1 MVAVGAGGLFVGG
14 GWWSVGG
21 CCWRG
26 WWLCFSLPLGAMAFC
41 AVERARGAPWRA
53 ARWHGRAVV
62 GCGGSSPLGARL
74 PPRRLTRR
82 LTAVDTAA
90 RVGNPRGSNP
100 GAGLYHGCCPSRVIV
115 VGRHASASS
124 QGAWRRRP
132 CRRSWSPIS
141 RCSFNSWR
149 EPLPVAPTPHR
160 GLARHSALAC
170 ASRLSLAASGR

>member
-1 MVAVGAGGLFVGG
+1 MWVVVA
-14 GWWSVGG
+14 VGG

-115 VGRHASASS
+115 VGRHAFASS
-124 QGAWRRRP
+124 RKVRGGVGRVVHDHPCSEVHGVNPTGSPHPTQGRGTAMGTMGHG
-132 CRRSWSPIS
+132 
-141 RCSFNSWR
+141 
-149 EPLPVAPTPHR
+149 TPHSP
-160 GLARHSALAC
+160 APLAC
-170 ASRLSLAASGR
+170 LSERKRAVVSRRF